1 MTQASSSS
9 VINVQGEEESN
20 LPENSR
26 SGSHN
31 FTPVRSLERIIAH
44 VFADVSSHKCER
56 QHGGQRGIMQY
67 STNLKQ
73 MEHLELN
80 CSVFYVTR

>member
-9 VINVQGEEESN
+9 VINVHREEESS
-20 LPENSR
+20 LPENGW
-26 SGSHN
+26 SGSHHL
-31 FTPVRSLERIIAH
+31 TPVRSLERIIAH

-73 MEHLELN
+73 MKHELN
-80 CSVFYVTR
+80 CSAFHVT